1 MTMKMRRLLA
11 WMLAALLAL
20 NLGFA
25 QPAHAAGAPTV
36 TMQQLLAEPRRFEGQ
51 RVRTTGFLRLEFEAN
66 ALYPTRDDFNNSVMR
81 HAVWLDL
88 TNAQLRRLG
97 KLNNGHVVVE
107 GTFTAQYMGQ
117 GGKWPGA
124 LRHVASVRMWRKP
137 RRH

>member
-1 MTMKMRRLLA
+1 MNMRRISPWL
-11 WMLAALLAL
+11 MAAVLAL

-25 QPAHAAGAPTV
+25 QLAHAAGSQTV
-36 TMQQLLAEPRRFEGQ
+36 TMQQLLAEPQRFEGQ

-66 ALYPTRDDFNNSVMR
+66 ALYPTRDDFNNTVMQ

-88 TNAQLRRLG
+88 TNAQLRRLS

-107 GTFTAQYMGQ
+107 GVFSAQYKGH

-124 LRHVASVRMWRKP
+124 LRQVGSVRMWRKP